1 MTTAAT
7 PKKNEIAALGLIN
20 WQPMHGYLINQ
31 KMQELGLE
39 QWANLSQSSIYYA
52 LNRLAKQCAV
62 TVTTEREGK
71 APERTVYH
79 ITAEG
84 RRMLAEQIRR
94 ALTKIESDD
103 LLFYLAASFID
114 ALPIAETVP
123 LLEVR
128 AENLREIADLENC
141 HSARPGL
148 PPHLVALCKVGA
160 RHMDV
165 ERRFCLELIDLF
177 KSQPDY
183 FEKLGVMPDESRT
196 IARRGG
202 TTDET

>member
-1 MTTAAT
+1 
-7 PKKNEIAALGLIN
+7 
-20 WQPMHGYLINQ
+20 
-31 KMQELGLE
+31 
-39 QWANLSQSSIYYA
+39 
-52 LNRLAKQCAV
+52 V
-62 TVTTEREGK
+62 TVTTAREGK
-71 APERTVYH
+71 APERTIYH

-84 RRMLAEQIRR
+84 RRLLAAQIRL
-94 ALTKIESDD
+94 ALGKIESDD

-114 ALPIAETVP
+114 ALPIAESLP
-123 LLEVR
+123 LLEAR
-128 AENLREIADLENC
+128 AGKLKEISDLENC

-183 FEKLGVMPDESRT
+183 FDKPGGMPN
-196 IARRGG
+196 GN
-202 TTDET
+202 